1 MTDTAETNNSSISC
15 LLSILDRKDTSRY
28 KKSHYRALVLLDTLM
43 ESYTDDLALRF
54 QRSLVNRRAVEE
66 KGEEVYVINN
76 GRRNV
81 VRMDLDIVALTELVR
96 GTEVS
101 FQELFFHTKSY
112 GRFVGT
118 GFQSL
123 LLYKLKEK
131 LDHVSGFIQN
141 QVNEKEPF
149 RVQVEQVVKDGTV
162 LVRVAL
168 RKK

>member
-1 MTDTAETNNSSISC
+1 MTDTTETNISSISY
-15 LLSILDRKDTSRY
+15 LLSLLDKKDTTRY
-28 KKSHYRALVLLDTLM
+28 KKSHFKSLLLLDTLL

-54 QRSLVNRRAVEE
+54 QRALVNRRAVEE

-81 VRMDLDIVALTELVR
+81 VRIDLDIVSLSELVKD
-96 GTEVS
+96 TEVT

-141 QVNEKEPF
+141 QVNEKDPF
-149 RVQVEQVVKDGTV
+149 RIQVEQLVNDGTV
-162 LVRVAL
+162 LIRVAL

>member
-1 MTDTAETNNSSISC
+1 MTETTETNQSSISC
-15 LLSILDRKDTSRY
+15 ILSLLDKKDTPRY
-28 KKSHYRALVLLDTLM
+28 KKSHYNSLLRLDTLL

-54 QRSLVNRRAVEE
+54 QRGLVNRRAVEE
-66 KGEEVYVINN
+66 KGEEVYVIYN

-81 VRMDLDIVALTELVR
+81 LRMDLDIVALTELVR
-96 GTEVS
+96 DTEVS

-131 LDHVSGFIQN
+131 LTLVSGFIQN
-141 QVNEKEPF
+141 QVKEKEPF
-149 RVQVEQVVKDGTV
+149 RIQVEQLVNDGTV
-162 LVRVAL
+162 LIRVAL

>member
-1 MTDTAETNNSSISC
+1 MTDTTETNQSSISY
-15 LLSILDRKDTSRY
+15 LLSLLEKKDTTRY
-28 KKSHYRALVLLDTLM
+28 KKSHFRSIVHLDALL

-54 QRSLVNRRAVEE
+54 QRAMVNRRAVEE
-66 KGEEVYVINN
+66 KGEEVYVIYN

-81 VRMDLDIVALTELVR
+81 VRMDLDIVSLTELVQN
-96 GTEVS
+96 TEIT

-131 LDHVSGFIQN
+131 LEHVSGFIQN

-149 RVQVEQVVKDGTV
+149 RIQVEQLVNDGTV
-162 LVRVAL
+162 LIRVAL